1 MSWDRGS
8 HQRLVEGRV
17 GLLGRW
23 RGLFG
28 YTRIAFPTI
37 FDKAGD
43 PVARS
48 DQLRGDPG
56 PVGGGTVPC
65 DQITIRGKMK
75 RVETFQVRRR
85 PLVSLNR

>member
-1 MSWDRGS
+1 MPCLPWEKRDCSIMWQGKSGERPLKGFRSVD
-8 HQRLVEGRV
+8 
-17 GLLGRW
+17 
-23 RGLFG
+23 
-28 YTRIAFPTI
+28 FP
-37 FDKAGD
+37 
-43 PVARS
+43 
-48 DQLRGDPG
+48 PG

>member
-1 MSWDRGS
+1 MP
-8 HQRLVEGRV
+8 RLPWEKRDCSIMWQGKSGERPLKGFRSVD
-17 GLLGRW
+17 
-23 RGLFG
+23 
-28 YTRIAFPTI
+28 FP
-37 FDKAGD
+37 
-43 PVARS
+43 
-48 DQLRGDPG
+48 PG

>member
-48 DQLRGDPG
+48 DQLRGD
-56 PVGGGTVPC
+56 
-65 DQITIRGKMK
+65 RGQRDILTYM
-75 RVETFQVRRR
+75 THQPSDMIF
-85 PLVSLNR
+85 